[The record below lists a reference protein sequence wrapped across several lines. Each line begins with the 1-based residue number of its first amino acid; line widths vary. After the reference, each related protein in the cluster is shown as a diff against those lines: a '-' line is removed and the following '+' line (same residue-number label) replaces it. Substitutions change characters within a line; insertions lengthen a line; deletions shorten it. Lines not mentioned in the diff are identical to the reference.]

1 MLTRQIMRSMTD
13 DELERAIYAEFDART
28 AADVVDELRERF
40 TRLVGNDR
48 MLKAMSDYEFTA
60 EDIRAYGEAMI
71 EGPHTTITIL
81 EAINDAEITSADEMR
96 RALSRARE
104 FRTMVEETEETT
116 TPSATVRRYTM
127 LEQVIADNTAAI
139 RELIATIK
147 AGAPATPAAAPV
159 VEEAT
164 SNAKATVAKKA
175 TSNVKATV
183 TENNGASSTPG
194 APFHP
199 AEAAAQEKPAA
210 EEAPPATSVAES
222 VTYEQ
227 VKHAILKVA
236 STKSREIAAGIL
248 AEFGAT
254 KGPDLKPE
262 QYAGIMAR
270 LNAVLSN

>member
-28 AADVVDELRERF
+28 ADVADELRERF
-40 TRLVGNDR
+40 IRLVGGP
-48 MLKAMSDYEFTA
+48 A
-60 EDIRAYGEAMI
+60 ED
-71 EGPHTTITIL
+71 
-81 EAINDAEITSADEMR
+81 D
-96 RALSRARE
+96 
-104 FRTMVEETEETT
+104 EETT
-116 TPSATVRRYTM
+116 TPSTTVRSSAM
-127 LEQVIADNTAAI
+127 LEQAIADNTAAI

-147 AGAPATPAAAPV
+147 ASAPTTPARAAPV
-159 VEEAT
+159 
-164 SNAKATVAKKA
+164 AKTV
-175 TSNVKATV
+175 TNDVKATV

-199 AEAAAQEKPAA
+199 AEAAAQEKPAM
-210 EEAPPATSVAES
+210 EEVPPATPVAES

-248 AEFGAT
+248 AEFGAA

-270 LNAVLSN
+270 LNDVLSN

>member
-28 AADVVDELRERF
+28 ATDVVDELRERF

-48 MLKAMSDYEFTA
+48 MLKALSEYDFTT
-60 EDIRAYGEAMI
+60 EDICAYGEAMI

-81 EAINDAEITSADEMR
+81 KAINDAGIASADEMR
-96 RALSRARE
+96 RALSQARE
-104 FRTMVEETEETT
+104 FQTMIEETEETT
-116 TPSATVRRYTM
+116 TPSTTIRSSAM
-127 LEQVIADNTAAI
+127 LEQAIADNTAAI

-147 AGAPATPAAAPV
+147 ASAPT
-159 VEEAT
+159 T
-164 SNAKATVAKKA
+164 SARPPVAKKA

-199 AEAAAQEKPAA
+199 AEAAAQEKPAM